1 MSAPV
6 GVASDV
12 RDACDCR
19 CLVCLRENGT
29 CGNGVYRRAFSV
41 AIGVAVE
48 AFLEQWH
55 QIYEMV
61 GETQILLG
69 NLQLRHKCRL

>member
-6 GVASDV
+6 CVASDV
-12 RDACDCR
+12 SDTGNRCALICVRIYLSRCYGSHCR
-19 CLVCLRENGT
+19 TLSF
-29 CGNGVYRRAFSV
+29 AISV
-41 AIGVAVE
+41 AVK

-61 GETQILLG
+61 GET
-69 NLQLRHKCRL
+69 